1 MEREITDDCQHET
14 FFFHWRNW
22 GDTYLLV
29 HLDGNCGHSGVI
41 SILRMTQM
49 RTIFPTNKGQS
60 TQSTVRYCEVAT
72 SASANKMSHD
82 WKLFQKVKKV
92 DLLCWCALFWKLLR
106 CTNATFFMSFCCMLI
121 AWLKASKQSSERDSL
136 KQREQ
141 GKSTNR
147 RRWRGG
153 EGWFMVRRTKAV
165 HSRLP
170 GPGWGGD
177 SASWRIEMCHNWV
190 CRYPVW
196 VGSKSTF

>member
-1 MEREITDDCQHET
+1 MEREITDDCHHEA
-14 FFFHWRNW
+14 FFHWRNW

-29 HLDGNCGHSGVI
+29 HLDGSHFNSQNDSNEDHLS
-41 SILRMTQM
+41 
-49 RTIFPTNKGQS
+49 PDKGQS
-60 TQSTVRYCEVAT
+60 TQSTVKSCEVAT
-72 SASANKMSHD
+72 SASANKMSHN

-106 CTNATFFMSFCCMLI
+106 CTNTTFFMSFCCTLI
-121 AWLKASKQSSERDSL
+121 AWLKALKESSERDSL

-165 HSRLP
+165 HSRLL
-170 GPGWGGD
+170 GPGWGSD

>member
-1 MEREITDDCQHET
+1 MLPSPPPLLAIFSYKKPTLCCSTAQSLFVSDYTLYASITLNTGAKKNTFLKVKNNHDHRHSHLIVLRKQCNLCHKMEREITDDCQHET

-82 WKLFQKVKKV
+82 WKLFQKVKKSGLAV
-92 DLLCWCALFWKLLR
+92 LVCVV
-106 CTNATFFMSFCCMLI
+106 
-121 AWLKASKQSSERDSL
+121 LKAPSMYK
-136 KQREQ
+136 
-141 GKSTNR
+141 
-147 RRWRGG
+147 
-153 EGWFMVRRTKAV
+153 
-165 HSRLP
+165 
-170 GPGWGGD
+170 
-177 SASWRIEMCHNWV
+177 CHFLYELLLYVN
-190 CRYPVW
+190 CLA
-196 VGSKSTF
+196 